1 MAHAYTP
8 GLLVT
13 EVTTIKHRRVL
24 PIKGE
29 VLVKQGDT
37 VTADQVVARTFMP
50 GDVHPIN
57 LANQLSLPPQDVP
70 ECVLKKIGDEVALG
84 EPLARTKGIFGMFKG
99 EYKSPIAGTIET
111 VSEVT
116 GQMIIRGPASPIEV
130 TAFVAGKVIEVLP
143 EEGCIVEAAV
153 SFVQGIFGV
162 GGETLGPIRMA
173 CTSHDEVLD
182 AAHVVEDMKG
192 AVIIGGGRVTAEAIK
207 KAVKV
212 GVAAIVTGGI
222 DDADLRD
229 FLGYDLGVAITG
241 SEQLGLTLVTT
252 EGFGDI
258 AMAERTFDLLKSR
271 EGDSASVNGATQ
283 IRAGVIRPEVA
294 IPIKPG
300 SSLTASDR
308 IEATE
313 GVTVGLPIRAIRSPY
328 FGRLGKVAALPPELH
343 ELESGSMARVFEVEF
358 DDGERAIVPR
368 ANVELLER

>member
-13 EVTTIKHRRVL
+13 EVTTIKQRRIL
-24 PIKGE
+24 PIKGD
-29 VLVKQGDT
+29 VLVKVGDK

-70 ECVLKKIGDEVALG
+70 ECVLKKVGDEVKMG
-84 EPLARTKGIFGMFKG
+84 EPLARTKGVFGLFKS
-99 EYKSPIAGTIET
+99 EYKSPVTGTIET

-116 GQMIIRGPASPIEV
+116 GQMIIRGPASPVEV
-130 TAFVAGKVIEVLP
+130 TAFVAGKVLEVIP
-143 EEGCIVEAAV
+143 DEGCVVEAQV
-153 SFVQGIFGV
+153 SFVQGIFGI
-162 GGETLGPIRMA
+162 GGETLGPLRMA
-173 CTSHDEVLD
+173 CSAHDQTLD
-182 AAHVVEDMKG
+182 AEHVTDDMKG
-192 AVIIGGGRVTAEAIK
+192 AVIVGGGRVTAAAIK
-207 KAVKV
+207 KAIKI

-258 AMAERTFDLLKSR
+258 AMARRTFDLLGSR
-271 EGDSASVNGATQ
+271 AGDEASVNGATQ

-294 IPIKPG
+294 IPIKEG
-300 SSLTASDR
+300 VKLKAVER
-308 IEATE
+308 IEATD

-328 FGRLGKVAALPPELH
+328 FGRLGKVAALPPDLH
-343 ELESGSMARVFEVEF
+343 ELESGSKARVFEVEF
-358 DDGERAIVPR
+358 DDGERVIIPR
-368 ANVELLER
+368 ANVELMER